1 MRWITVQQSNVIGIT
16 AGTGAARYS
25 LAPINAR
32 EVPMCKNTSFA
43 IAAVILGL
51 AIWWTNSSATKA
63 DKFGLTNHAVTS
75 NPYLPIRPLEPVW

>member
-1 MRWITVQQSNVIGIT
+1 
-16 AGTGAARYS
+16 
-25 LAPINAR
+25 
-32 EVPMCKNTSFA
+32 MCKNTSFA